1 MKLAEALNE
10 RKELQNRLDRLHER
24 LTANVRVQEGDAPS
38 ESPDA
43 LFALLDETSTALQT
57 LIVRIARTNVET
69 VLEGRTLADWVAER
83 DVAQRRFNI
92 LRDVLDTAARRTER
106 RSATDIRIVS
116 TIDVAARQKA
126 LDALAVRIRTIDA
139 TVQAANWT
147 TELL

>member
-126 LDALAVRIRTIDA
+126 LDALAVRIRAIDA

>member
-10 RKELQNRLDRLHER
+10 RKELQSRLDRLHER

-126 LDALAVRIRTIDA
+126 LDALAVRIRAIDA